1 MWQQKSF
8 SFAFKK
14 YHHMFKH
21 YPSPIHYSITTPSG
35 IIPAGKVSLSTQLI
49 LTAAENLGIS
59 WESIPNTQI
68 FKLTYQHITRF
79 FHQQRITQTL
89 EIGFDICLDKC
100 ACKEF
105 LTRAQ
110 ITVPSGFYI
119 PQTHHN
125 YHSLVAEIYAVTQ
138 KPLVVKPS
146 RGEKG
151 EHITMGISTLAELQ
165 SAVTQVLSH
174 ASLEEGALIEE
185 TCKGDEFRI
194 LATKEK
200 VLGIV
205 KRVPANVTGDG
216 KHTIAELITIKNSDP
231 LRSSDPSAPRVTIH
245 VDEKMVKFM
254 TKNKYS
260 LDTVIESGQQIFL
273 RQNSNISTG
282 GDSYDFTESA
292 HPSVNELA
300 VKIVNAIPGVE
311 IVGIDFMTE
320 DITKPQDSNSYAV
333 LELNGSPGIYLHHFP
348 YSGTSR
354 NCALEYVLLMFP
366 EMYART

>member
-1 MWQQKSF
+1 
-8 SFAFKK
+8 
-14 YHHMFKH
+14 MFKN
-21 YPSPIHYSITTPSG
+21 YPSPIRYSITTPSG
-35 IIPAGKVSLSTQLI
+35 TVPAGKISLSTQLI
-49 LTAAENLGIS
+49 LNAAQELGIS
-59 WESIPNTQI
+59 WESIPNTQV
-68 FKLTYQHITRF
+68 FKLTYQQITRF

-105 LTRAQ
+105 LTQAK
-110 ITVPSGFYI
+110 ITVPKGFYI
-119 PQTHHN
+119 PQTHQN
-125 YHSLVAEIYAVTQ
+125 YQSLVAEICAVTQ

-151 EHITMGISTLAELQ
+151 EQVTMGITTLAELQ
-165 SAVTQVLSH
+165 SAVAQVLGQ
-174 ASLEEGALIEE
+174 ASLEGGALIEE
-185 TCKGDEFRI
+185 TCPGDEFRI
-194 LATKEK
+194 LATRKK
-200 VLGIV
+200 VLGIL

-231 LRSSDPSAPRVTIH
+231 LRLSDPSAPRVKID
-245 VDEKMVKFM
+245 VDEKMIKFLI
-254 TKNKYS
+254 KNGYS
-260 LDTVIESGQQIFL
+260 LDSVIESGKQVFL

-320 DITKPQDSNSYAV
+320 DITKPQSANSYAV

-366 EMYART
+366 EIYARI